1 VIGLEQPLLRGE
13 GGTSGGSLEDLQK
26 QLSMPAKDGEAR
38 RGIAAFF
45 AASSRDIFSGLVASV
60 LAIAYG
66 LSFAALIFAPPLST
80 WLAYGLA
87 ATFITTAVSGAIVA
101 ARSSI
106 PFAIAGPD
114 PTTVAVTATLVT
126 ALLARFAKEGAPDD
140 LLAPVVIIM
149 ALSAA
154 LSGILLLGLGL
165 ARAGGAIRFI
175 PYPVIGGFLGATG
188 CLMVSG
194 AVRVITDHGLLLS
207 NLDAL
212 VEPVSLAKL
221 LPACVIAVAI
231 YLGVRWRKDSPYV
244 LPVIL
249 LGGLAAVQLALA
261 ASGLSLAE
269 AQSQGWLFK
278 PPAAVGFTP
287 TWDVNDLRSFPWHDL
302 PGLSGELF
310 AVMFVTAIST
320 LLNITGIEFVTK
332 READLQ
338 RDLKTIGVA
347 NLVTAALGGYV
358 STIALNRTSLNH
370 VAGGRGRLSG
380 LTVAAVALLMLT
392 VHPGFLGYVPK
403 SVLGA
408 LLLYL
413 GGQLVY
419 EWLIDSVRRISPI
432 EYISLLAIALL
443 ILQVGFIAGVLIGV
457 IIGCATFA
465 VSASRV
471 SAIKFSFD
479 GSEYRST
486 LDRGPDE
493 LAILAEH
500 GRQIQGMSLQSY
512 LFFGSANRLYQQ
524 VKTLFARQPACRFL
538 VFDFRLVTGI
548 DSSAMHS
555 FTQIKRAAEE
565 AGASLV
571 LVNLSNE
578 LEHAFR
584 TRRLITSDVVL
595 ADDLDRA
602 LESCEK
608 EVIAAHLAEGS
619 GGSTL
624 RDWLSRALGNA
635 KLGEELAAL
644 CRRLEV
650 GKDEI
655 IAEQGE
661 AADSMHFILEG
672 RVGILVKM
680 EDGRLVRV
688 RSLGRHTTIGE
699 MGLITNQFR
708 SATIQ
713 AEVPSVLYVL
723 SADAYERIKRENDD
737 LAQALLTYVVSV
749 MAERLSFA
757 SRVIGVLRR

>member
-1 VIGLEQPLLRGE
+1 
-13 GGTSGGSLEDLQK
+13 
-26 QLSMPAKDGEAR
+26 MPVKDGEGTAR
-38 RGIAAFF
+38 RRIAALL
-45 AASSRDIFSGLVASV
+45 AAWSRDVFSGLIASV

-80 WLAYGLA
+80 WIAYGLA
-87 ATFITTAVSGAIVA
+87 ATFITTAVGGSIVA

-212 VEPVSLAKL
+212 IEPVSLAKL

-231 YLGVRWRKDSPYV
+231 YFGVRWRKDSPYV

-249 LGGLAAVQLALA
+249 LSGLTVVQLALA
-261 ASGLSLAE
+261 AFGMSLAD
-269 AQSQGWLFK
+269 AQGQGWLFK
-278 PPAAVGFTP
+278 PPAAVGLTP

-320 LLNITGIEFVTK
+320 LLNTTGIEFVTK

-338 RDLKTIGVA
+338 RDLKTVGVA
-347 NLVTAALGGYV
+347 NLVAAALGGYV
-358 STIALNRTSLNH
+358 STIALNRTSLNY

-413 GGQLVY
+413 GAQLVY
-419 EWLIDSVRRISPI
+419 EWLIDSARRILPI
-432 EYISLLAIALL
+432 EYVSLLAIALL

-471 SAIKFSFD
+471 NAIKFSFD

-486 LDRGPDE
+486 LDRGPEE
-493 LAILAEH
+493 LTILAKH

-512 LFFGSANRLYQQ
+512 LFFGSANRLFQQ
-524 VKTLFARQPACRFL
+524 VKALFARVPACRFL

-565 AGASLV
+565 AGARLV
-571 LVNLSNE
+571 LVNLSGE

-584 TRRLITSDVVL
+584 TRRFITGDVIL

-608 EVIAAHLAEGS
+608 AVIAAHLAEGS

-624 RDWLSRALGNA
+624 RDWLNRALGSP

-644 CRRLEV
+644 CQRLEV
-650 GKDEI
+650 GKGEI
-655 IAEQGE
+655 IAEQGTP
-661 AADSMHFILEG
+661 ARSMHFILEG
-672 RVGILVKM
+672 RINILVKM
-680 EDGRLVRV
+680 DDGRLVRV
-688 RSLGRHTTIGE
+688 RSLGPHTTTGE
-699 MGLITNQFR
+699 MGLISKQLR

-723 SADAYERIKRENDD
+723 SAEAYERIKRENDD
-737 LAQALLTYVVSV
+737 LAQALLTYVVGV

-757 SRVIGVLRR
+757 SKVIGVLRR

>member
-1 VIGLEQPLLRGE
+1 
-13 GGTSGGSLEDLQK
+13 
-26 QLSMPAKDGEAR
+26 MPAKEGEGTAKS
-38 RGIAAFF
+38 GIAAFL
-45 AASSRDIFSGLVASV
+45 ATSSRDIFSGLIASV

-80 WLAYGLA
+80 WIAYGLA
-87 ATFITTAVSGAIVA
+87 ATFITTAVSGSIVA

-140 LLAPVVIIM
+140 LLAPVIIIM
-149 ALSAA
+149 ALSAS

-188 CLMVSG
+188 CLMMSG

-212 VEPVSLAKL
+212 IEPVSLAKL
-221 LPACVIAVAI
+221 LPACIIAVVI
-231 YLGVRWRKDSPYV
+231 YFGVRWRKDSPYV

-249 LGGLAAVQLALA
+249 LSGLAVVHLALA
-261 ASGLSLAE
+261 AFGVSLAE

-278 PPAAVGFTP
+278 PPAAVGLTP

-320 LLNITGIEFVTK
+320 LLNTTGIEFITK

-338 RDLKTIGVA
+338 RDLKTVGVA
-347 NLVTAALGGYV
+347 NLVAAALGGYV
-358 STIALNRTSLNH
+358 STVALNRTSLNY

-392 VHPGFLGYVPK
+392 VNPGFLGYVPK

-419 EWLIDSVRRISPI
+419 EWLIDSARRISPI

-443 ILQVGFIAGVLIGV
+443 ILQIGFIAGVLIGV

-471 SAIKFSFD
+471 NAIKFSFD

-486 LDRGPDE
+486 LDRAPEE
-493 LAILAEH
+493 LTILSKH

-524 VKTLFARQPACRFL
+524 VKALFSREPVCRFL

-565 AGASLV
+565 AGARLV
-571 LVNLSNE
+571 LVNLSSE

-584 TRRLITSDVVL
+584 TRRFITGDVIL

-608 EVIAAHLAEGS
+608 AVIVAHLAEGT

-624 RDWLSRALGNA
+624 RDWLSRA
-635 KLGEELAAL
+635 
-644 CRRLEV
+644 
-650 GKDEI
+650 
-655 IAEQGE
+655 
-661 AADSMHFILEG
+661 
-672 RVGILVKM
+672 
-680 EDGRLVRV
+680 
-688 RSLGRHTTIGE
+688 
-699 MGLITNQFR
+699 
-708 SATIQ
+708 
-713 AEVPSVLYVL
+713 
-723 SADAYERIKRENDD
+723 
-737 LAQALLTYVVSV
+737 
-749 MAERLSFA
+749 
-757 SRVIGVLRR
+757 

>member
-1 VIGLEQPLLRGE
+1 
-13 GGTSGGSLEDLQK
+13 
-26 QLSMPAKDGEAR
+26 MPAKDGEGTAR
-38 RGIAAFF
+38 RRIAALL
-45 AASSRDIFSGLVASV
+45 AAWSRDVFSGLIASV

-80 WLAYGLA
+80 WIAYGLA
-87 ATFITTAVSGAIVA
+87 ATFITTAVGGSIVA

-207 NLDAL
+207 NLNAL
-212 VEPVSLAKL
+212 IEPVSLGKL
-221 LPACVIAVAI
+221 LPACVIAVVI
-231 YLGVRWRKDSPYV
+231 YFGVRWRKDSPYV

-249 LGGLAAVQLALA
+249 LSGLTVVQLALA
-261 ASGLSLAE
+261 AYGVSLAD

-278 PPAAVGFTP
+278 PPAAVGLTP

-320 LLNITGIEFVTK
+320 LLNTTGIEFVTK

-338 RDLKTIGVA
+338 RDLKTVGVA
-347 NLVTAALGGYV
+347 NLVAAALGGYV
-358 STIALNRTSLNH
+358 STIALNRTSLNY

-413 GGQLVY
+413 GAQLVY
-419 EWLIDSVRRISPI
+419 EWLINSARRISPI
-432 EYISLLAIALL
+432 EYVSLLAIALL

-471 SAIKFSFD
+471 NAIKFSFD

-486 LDRGPDE
+486 LDRRPEE
-493 LAILAEH
+493 LTILARH

-512 LFFGSANRLYQQ
+512 LFFGSANRLFQQ
-524 VKTLFARQPACRFL
+524 VKALFSREPPCRFL

-565 AGASLV
+565 VGARLV
-571 LVNLSNE
+571 LVNLSSE

-584 TRRLITSDVVL
+584 TRRFITGDVIL

-608 EVIAAHLAEGS
+608 AVIATHLAEGS

-624 RDWLSRALGNA
+624 RDWLSRALGSP
-635 KLGEELAAL
+635 KLGEQLAAL
-644 CRRLEV
+644 CQRLEV
-650 GKDEI
+650 GKGEI
-655 IAEQGE
+655 IAEQGTP
-661 AADSMHFILEG
+661 ARSMHFILEG
-672 RVGILVKM
+672 RINILVKM
-680 EDGRLVRV
+680 DDGRLIRV
-688 RSLGRHTTIGE
+688 RSLGPHTTTGE
-699 MGLITNQFR
+699 MGLISKQLR

-723 SADAYERIKRENDD
+723 SAEAYERIKRGNDD

-757 SRVIGVLRR
+757 SKVIGVLRR

>member
-1 VIGLEQPLLRGE
+1 
-13 GGTSGGSLEDLQK
+13 
-26 QLSMPAKDGEAR
+26 MPAKDGEGTAR
-38 RGIAAFF
+38 RRIAALL
-45 AASSRDIFSGLVASV
+45 AAWSRDVFSGLIASV

-80 WLAYGLA
+80 WIAYGLA
-87 ATFITTAVSGAIVA
+87 ATFITTAVGGSIVA

-212 VEPVSLAKL
+212 IEPVSLGKL
-221 LPACVIAVAI
+221 LPACVIAVVI
-231 YLGVRWRKDSPYV
+231 YFGVRWRKDSPYV

-249 LGGLAAVQLALA
+249 LSGLTVVQLALA
-261 ASGLSLAE
+261 AYGVSLAD

-278 PPAAVGFTP
+278 PPAAVGLTP

-302 PGLSGELF
+302 PGLNGELF

-320 LLNITGIEFVTK
+320 LLNTTGIEFVTK

-338 RDLKTIGVA
+338 RDLKTVGVA
-347 NLVTAALGGYV
+347 NLVAAALGGYV
-358 STIALNRTSLNH
+358 STIALNRTSLNY

-413 GGQLVY
+413 GAQLVY
-419 EWLIDSVRRISPI
+419 EWLIDSARRISPI
-432 EYISLLAIALL
+432 EYVSLLAIALL

-471 SAIKFSFD
+471 NAIKFSFD

-486 LDRGPDE
+486 LDRGPEE
-493 LAILAEH
+493 LTILARH

-512 LFFGSANRLYQQ
+512 LFFGSANRLFQQ
-524 VKTLFARQPACRFL
+524 VKALFSREPPCRFL

-565 AGASLV
+565 VGARLV
-571 LVNLSNE
+571 LFNLSSE

-584 TRRLITSDVVL
+584 TRRFITGDVIL

-608 EVIAAHLAEGS
+608 AVIATHLAEGS

-624 RDWLSRALGNA
+624 RDWLSRALGSS

-644 CRRLEV
+644 CQRLEV
-650 GKDEI
+650 GKGEI
-655 IAEQGE
+655 IAEQGTP
-661 AADSMHFILEG
+661 ARSMHFILEG
-672 RVGILVKM
+672 RINILVKM
-680 EDGRLVRV
+680 DDGRLIRV
-688 RSLGRHTTIGE
+688 RSLGPHTTTGE
-699 MGLITNQFR
+699 MGLISKQLR

-723 SADAYERIKRENDD
+723 SAEAYERIKRGNDD

-757 SRVIGVLRR
+757 SKVIGVLRR

>member
-1 VIGLEQPLLRGE
+1 
-13 GGTSGGSLEDLQK
+13 
-26 QLSMPAKDGEAR
+26 MPAKDGEGTAR
-38 RGIAAFF
+38 RRIAALL
-45 AASSRDIFSGLVASV
+45 AAWSRDVFSGLIASV

-80 WLAYGLA
+80 WIAYGLA
-87 ATFITTAVSGAIVA
+87 ATFITTAVGGSIVA

-207 NLDAL
+207 NLNAL
-212 VEPVSLAKL
+212 IEPVSLGKL
-221 LPACVIAVAI
+221 LPACVIAVVI
-231 YLGVRWRKDSPYV
+231 YFGVRWRKDSPYV

-249 LGGLAAVQLALA
+249 LSGLTVVQLALA
-261 ASGLSLAE
+261 AYGVSLAD

-278 PPAAVGFTP
+278 PPAAVGLTP

-320 LLNITGIEFVTK
+320 LLNTTGIEFVTK

-338 RDLKTIGVA
+338 RDLKTVGVA
-347 NLVTAALGGYV
+347 NLVAAALGGYV
-358 STIALNRTSLNH
+358 STIALNRTSLNY

-413 GGQLVY
+413 GAQLVY
-419 EWLIDSVRRISPI
+419 EWLIDSARRISPI
-432 EYISLLAIALL
+432 EYVSLLAIALL

-471 SAIKFSFD
+471 NAIKFSFD

-486 LDRGPDE
+486 LDRRPEE
-493 LAILAEH
+493 LTILARH

-512 LFFGSANRLYQQ
+512 LFFGSANRLFQQ
-524 VKTLFARQPACRFL
+524 VKALFSREPPCRFL

-565 AGASLV
+565 VGARLV
-571 LVNLSNE
+571 LVNLSSE

-584 TRRLITSDVVL
+584 TRRFITGDVIL

-608 EVIAAHLAEGS
+608 AVIATHLAEGS

-624 RDWLSRALGNA
+624 RDWLSRALGSP
-635 KLGEELAAL
+635 KLGEQLAAL
-644 CRRLEV
+644 CQRLEV
-650 GKDEI
+650 GKGEI
-655 IAEQGE
+655 IAEQGTP
-661 AADSMHFILEG
+661 ARSMHFILEG
-672 RVGILVKM
+672 RINILVKM
-680 EDGRLVRV
+680 DDGRLIRV
-688 RSLGRHTTIGE
+688 RSLGPHTTTGE
-699 MGLITNQFR
+699 MGLISKQLR

-723 SADAYERIKRENDD
+723 SAEAYERIKRGNDD

-757 SRVIGVLRR
+757 SKVIGVLRR